1 MYRQL
6 FSLGCCMFSASL
18 LVGCGGGAEHPEL
31 IPVTGTVMYNDA
43 PVAGAE
49 VSFFAVGAPR
59 AAFDITDAE
68 GKYSLTMFDPGDGTM
83 AGENIITVTKLE
95 GGQAAVTTSSQAPVP
110 PNPADLAKMT
120 QQRMESGGSAAASGP
135 KFLVPEKYTK
145 RETTPLKET
154 ISATNNRI
162 PIKLVD

>member
-1 MYRQL
+1 
-6 FSLGCCMFSASL
+6 MFSASL

-83 AGENIITVTKLE
+83 AGENIITVSKIE
-95 GGQAAVTTSSQAPVP
+95 GGQTAAVTATPSSGP
-110 PNPADLAKMT
+110 PDPAKLAAMA
-120 QQRMESGGSAAASGP
+120 QERMKSGGGGAAAVGP
-135 KFLVPEKYTK
+135 KFLVPEKYSK

-154 ISATNNRI
+154 ISATN
-162 PIKLVD
+162 KEA